1 MQLTLFSDLSLRV
14 LMYLASR
21 KDPLRATV
29 TVRGVASMF
38 NVSYTHMVKVVHE
51 LGRRGFLVTTR
62 GNRGGVRLS
71 RSPEQIRIGEVLRS
85 TEGEKAV
92 VDCAN
97 PPCAL
102 QNQCLLKSALDRA
115 QAAFFDEMDRYTLA
129 DVAAAP
135 ALQTLVLLSA

>member
-1 MQLTLFSDLSLRV
+1 
-14 LMYLASR
+14 MYLASR

-29 TVRGVASMF
+29 TVRGAASMF

-62 GNRGGVRLS
+62 GNGGGVRLS
-71 RSPEQIRIGEVLRS
+71 QLPQQIRIGQVIRS
-85 TEGEKAV
+85 TEGDRAV
-92 VDCAN
+92 VNCVKPACPLDKK
-97 PPCAL
+97 
-102 QNQCLLKSALDRA
+102 CLLKSALDRA
-115 QAAFFDEMDRYTLA
+115 QQAFFDEMDRYTLA

>member
-51 LGRRGFLVTTR
+51 LGRRGFLLTTR
-62 GNRGGVRLS
+62 GNGGGVRLS
-71 RSPEQIRIGEVLRS
+71 RSPEQIRICEALRS
-85 TEGEKAV
+85 TEGDKAV
-92 VDCAN
+92 IDCAKPACPLHN
-97 PPCAL
+97 R
-102 QNQCLLKSALDRA
+102 CLLKSALDRA
-115 QAAFFDEMDRYTLA
+115 QAAFFDEMDRSTLA

>member
-29 TVRGVASMF
+29 TVRGAASMF

-51 LGRRGFLVTTR
+51 LGREDFLVTTR
-62 GNRGGVRLS
+62 GNGGGVRLS
-71 RSPEQIRIGEVLRS
+71 RSPEPIRIGEVLRT
-85 TEGEKAV
+85 TEGERAK

-97 PPCAL
+97 PACPLENKCVLKTAL
-102 QNQCLLKSALDRA
+102 ARA
-115 QAAFFDEMDRYTLA
+115 QAGFFAEMDRY
-129 DVAAAP
+129 
-135 ALQTLVLLSA
+135 

>member
-29 TVRGVASMF
+29 TVRGAASTF

-51 LGRRGFLVTTR
+51 LGREGFLVTTR
-62 GNRGGVRLS
+62 GNGGGVRLS
-71 RSPEQIRIGEVLRS
+71 RSPEQIRIGEVLRT
-85 TEGEKAV
+85 TEGERAI
-92 VDCAN
+92 VDCAKPACPLEN
-97 PPCAL
+97 K
-102 QNQCLLKSALDRA
+102 CLLKTALDRA
-115 QAAFFDEMDRYTLA
+115 QAAFFAEMDRYTLA

-135 ALQTLVLLSA
+135 ALQMLVLLSA

>member
-51 LGRRGFLVTTR
+51 LGRAGLLVTTR
-62 GNRGGVRLS
+62 GNGGGVRLS
-71 RSPEQIRIGEVLRS
+71 RSAEQIRIGEVLRR
-85 TEGEKAV
+85 TEGYRAV
-92 VDCAN
+92 VDCARPACPLEN
-97 PPCAL
+97 K
-102 QNQCLLKSALDRA
+102 CLLKSALDRA

-129 DVAAAP
+129 DVAVAP
-135 ALQTLVLLSA
+135 ALQSLVLLSA

>member
-21 KDPLRATV
+21 KDPLRAAV

-51 LGRRGFLVTTR
+51 LGRQGFLVTTR
-62 GNRGGVRLS
+62 GNGGGVRLS
-71 RSPEQIRIGEVLRS
+71 RSPEQIRIGEVLRG
-85 TEGEKAV
+85 TEGNRAV
-92 VDCAN
+92 VDCAK
-97 PPCAL
+97 PACPL
-102 QNQCLLKSALDRA
+102 QNKCLLKYALDRA
-115 QAAFFDEMDRYTLA
+115 QAAFFDQMDRYTLA
-129 DVAAAP
+129 DVAVAP

>member
-51 LGRRGFLVTTR
+51 LGRAGFLLTTR
-62 GNRGGVRLS
+62 GNGGGVRLA
-71 RSPEQIRIGEVLRS
+71 RSPKEIRIGEVLRR
-85 TEGEKAV
+85 TEGERAV
-92 VDCAN
+92 VDCAKPACPLEN
-97 PPCAL
+97 K
-102 QNQCLLKSALDRA
+102 CLLKSALDRA

-129 DVAAAP
+129 DVAVAP
-135 ALQTLVLLSA
+135 ALQRLVLLSA

>member
-92 VDCAN
+92 VDCAT